1 MMLLPGAAAPEP
13 LRGTP
18 GCCPGIKGSVAW
30 GCGLGILLR
39 YVVTGVGGLGNTTR
53 GGGRRGGTT
62 AKRRAHTV
70 TRSGHELHIL

>member
-18 GCCPGIKGSVAW
+18 GCCPGIKGSVVW

-39 YVVTGVGGLGNTTR
+39 YVATGVGGLGNTTR
-53 GGGRRGGTT
+53 GGGRGHDGE
-62 AKRRAHTV
+62 ARRAGGL
-70 TRSGHELHIL
+70 RDGLMAC